1 MKGSRIYLVGFMGA
15 GKTTIGSLLADRL
28 GWEFV
33 DLDAAIEARE
43 KRSVRAIFASSGEA
57 YFRELEAACLRQLS
71 GGPER
76 VISLGGG
83 AYVDPS
89 NRELVDSTG
98 ISVYL
103 EAPLEMLLSRIDDD
117 GSRPL
122 ARDRPELTRLFADR
136 TPSYNMAQVVIG
148 TGNREPA
155 EVVGE
160 LLRALGDR

>member
-1 MKGSRIYLVGFMGA
+1 MKSSRIYLVGFMGA

-33 DLDAAIEARE
+33 DLDTAIEVQENRA
-43 KRSVRAIFASSGEA
+43 VRVIFAASGEA
-57 YFRELEAACLRQLS
+57 YFRQVEAACLRQLS
-71 GGPER
+71 GGSDR

-83 AYVDPS
+83 AYVDPA

-98 ISVYL
+98 LSVYL
-103 EAPLEMLLSRIDDD
+103 EAPLEVLMSRIDDD

-122 ARDRPELTRLFADR
+122 AGDRADLARLFADR
-136 TPSYNMAQVVIG
+136 TRSYKMAQVVIG

-155 EVVGE
+155 EVVEE
-160 LLRALGDR
+160 LLLALGDR